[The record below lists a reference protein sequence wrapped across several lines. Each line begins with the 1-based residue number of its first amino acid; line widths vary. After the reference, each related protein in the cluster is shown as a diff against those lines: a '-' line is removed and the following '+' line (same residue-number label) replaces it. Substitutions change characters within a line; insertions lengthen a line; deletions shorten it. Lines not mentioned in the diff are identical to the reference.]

1 MSNPNRIIP
10 IIAKSPILWGCL
22 ASAGF
27 YTIYHLSPLK
37 QISYIDSYMVMC
49 FTGHPIEYT
58 TTTMFFIGLAA
69 LVFKALDLTGQSP
82 RPGASNLL
90 LGPIPRGGQP
100 VSACESLLARLNELS
115 GLRQNRPLVHRLRE
129 MLERVRRCNSAE
141 GLDEELKYLADR
153 DADRLYESYALF
165 RVVIWAIPILG
176 FLGTVVGIAMAIA
189 NLKPN
194 AIEES
199 LPAMIA
205 ALSVAFG
212 TTNQSLTLSIIL
224 MFGKFV
230 VGLGET
236 RLMTQVDRRTDD
248 ELLGR
253 FEVVSS
259 GPDGQLAAVR
269 RMSETLLQA
278 SEELVRRQAEL
289 WQESIQA
296 SERRWVRM
304 GESAEKQLETALA
317 GALTQGLKLHAENL
331 AKTEQAAA
339 AQNHKHWDQV
349 QRALVQGAEATA
361 AIQEAVNQQAGVL
374 CRTVEATGQV
384 AKLEETLNRNLATLA
399 GSKHFEQTVMSL
411 AAAIHLLNARL
422 GESPIGIA
430 TVHLESKKK
439 QPGQAA

>member
-1 MSNPNRIIP
+1 
-10 IIAKSPILWGCL
+10 
-22 ASAGF
+22 
-27 YTIYHLSPLK
+27 
-37 QISYIDSYMVMC
+37 
-49 FTGHPIEYT
+49 
-58 TTTMFFIGLAA
+58 
-69 LVFKALDLTGQSP
+69 LDLTGQFP
-82 RPGASNLL
+82 PFGAANLL

-100 VSACESLLARLNELS
+100 VSACESLLARLDGLS
-115 GLRQNRPLVHRLRE
+115 VRRQNSPLVHRLRE
-129 MLERVRRCNSAE
+129 MLERVRRRNSAE
-141 GLDEELKYLADR
+141 GVEEDLKYLADR
-153 DADRLYESYALF
+153 DADRLFESYALF
-165 RVVIWAIPILG
+165 RVIIWAIPILG

-189 NLKPN
+189 NLTPN

-199 LPAMIA
+199 LPTMIA

-212 TTNQSLTLSIIL
+212 TTNQSLTLAIIL
-224 MFGKFV
+224 MFGKFL
-230 VGLGET
+230 VGQGEA
-236 RLMTQVDRRTDD
+236 RLTTQVDRRMDD

-253 FEVVSS
+253 FEVISS

-269 RMSETLLQA
+269 RMSETMLQA
-278 SEELVRRQAEL
+278 AEELVRRQAGV
-289 WQESIQA
+289 WQESIQV
-296 SERRWVRM
+296 SERRWGRI
-304 GESAEKQLETALA
+304 GESVEKQLETALA
-317 GALTQGLKLHAENL
+317 GALARSLATHAD
-331 AKTEQAAA
+331 AVAQAERAVAA
-339 AQNHKHWDQV
+339 ENHKHWDQV

>member
-1 MSNPNRIIP
+1 VSNPNRIIP

-37 QISYIDSYMVMC
+37 QIPYIDSYMVMC

-82 RPGASNLL
+82 RPGVSNLL

-100 VSACESLLARLNELS
+100 VSACESLLARLNELP
-115 GLRQNRPLVHRLRE
+115 GLRQNSPLVHRLRE

-153 DADRLYESYALF
+153 DADRLFESYALF

-189 NLKPN
+189 NLKPS

-296 SERRWVRM
+296 SERRWGRM

-317 GALTQGLKLHAENL
+317 GALTQGLKLHAESL

-361 AIQEAVNQQAGVL
+361 AIQEAVNQQAGIL

-422 GESPIGIA
+422 GDSPIGIA